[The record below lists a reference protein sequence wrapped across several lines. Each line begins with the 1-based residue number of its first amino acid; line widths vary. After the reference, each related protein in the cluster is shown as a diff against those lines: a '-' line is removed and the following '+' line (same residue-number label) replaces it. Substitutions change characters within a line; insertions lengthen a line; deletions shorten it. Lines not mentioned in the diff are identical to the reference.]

1 MAKKVKCKKCRLE
14 YDAKKYECPYCHKK
28 RFNPTGLIIF
38 LIILIIATGLV
49 FYFWGDKIKELFIKK
64 EQTQE
69 TIIDITTSETFLEAE
84 NNNGGLAFKNLSVT
98 KYEDI
103 YTIKFDIENQT
114 GKSLDKEY
122 TLVNL
127 VDKVKA
133 KVLEGNFIYWASDYE
148 SVSLHMMSEEIYKA
162 EYNIQT
168 KDEWKELEIFLRE
181 YDEETGEYIDIK
193 VFTYEN
199 NFETITETET
209 TSINIIT
216 E

>member
-38 LIILIIATGLV
+38 LIILIIAAGATY
-49 FYFWGDKIKELFIKK
+49 YFFGDKIKELFLKN
-64 EQTQE
+64 E
-69 TIIDITTSETFLEAE
+69 TTLETVIQSE
-84 NNNGGLAFKNLSVT
+84 NNSGGLAFKNISVT
-98 KYEDI
+98 KSEEYSDI
-103 YTIKFDIENQT
+103 YTVKFDIENQT
-114 GKSLDKEY
+114 GASLDKEY

-127 VDKVKA
+127 ADKVKA
-133 KVLEGNFIYWASDYE
+133 KVLEGKFIYIANDYE
-148 SVSLHMMSEEIYKA
+148 TVSLHMMPDEICKA
-162 EYNIQT
+162 EYNIQI
-168 KDEWKELEIFLRE
+168 KEDWKELEIYLRE
-181 YDEETGEYIDIK
+181 KEEETKEYNDIK

-199 NFETITETET
+199 TFEPETETEAETT

>member
-38 LIILIIATGLV
+38 LIILIIAAGAIY
-49 FYFWGDKIKELFIKK
+49 YFFGDKIKELFIKN
-64 EQTQE
+64 E
-69 TIIDITTSETFLEAE
+69 TTLETVIQSE
-84 NNNGGLAFKNLSVT
+84 NNNGGLAFKNISVT
-98 KYEDI
+98 KSEEYSDI
-103 YTIKFDIENQT
+103 YTVKFDIENQT
-114 GKSLDKEY
+114 GASLDKEY

-127 VDKVKA
+127 ADKVKT

-148 SVSLHMMSEEIYKA
+148 SVSLHMMSDEIYKA
-162 EYNIQT
+162 EYNVQI
-168 KDEWKELEIFLRE
+168 KEDWKELEIYLRE
-181 YDEETGEYIDIK
+181 KDEETQEYNDIK

-199 NFETITETET
+199 TFEPETETEAETT

>member
-38 LIILIIATGLV
+38 LIILIIAAGAIY
-49 FYFWGDKIKELFIKK
+49 YFFGDKIKELFIKN
-64 EQTQE
+64 E
-69 TIIDITTSETFLEAE
+69 TETVIQSE
-84 NNNGGLAFKNLSVT
+84 NDSGGLAFKNISVI
-98 KYEDI
+98 KSEEYSDI

-114 GKSLDKEY
+114 GASIDKEY

-127 VDKVKA
+127 ADKVKA
-133 KVLEGNFIYWASDYE
+133 KVLEGNFKYWASDYE
-148 SVSLHMMSEEIYKA
+148 SVSLHMMSDEIYKA
-162 EYNIQT
+162 EYNIQI
-168 KDEWKELEIFLRE
+168 KEDWKELEIYLRE
-181 YDEETGEYIDIK
+181 YDKETKEYNDIK

-199 NFETITETET
+199 TFEPETETEEETT

>member
-38 LIILIIATGLV
+38 LIILIIAAGAIY
-49 FYFWGDKIKELFIKK
+49 YFFGDKIKELFVKN
-64 EQTQE
+64 E
-69 TIIDITTSETFLEAE
+69 TETVIQSE
-84 NNNGGLAFKNLSVT
+84 NDSGGLAFKNISVT
-98 KYEDI
+98 KSEEYSDI
-103 YTIKFDIENQT
+103 YTVKFDIENQT
-114 GKSLDKEY
+114 GASLDKEY

-127 VDKVKA
+127 ADKVKT

-148 SVSLHMMSEEIYKA
+148 SVSLHMMSDEIYKA
-162 EYNIQT
+162 EYNIQI
-168 KDEWKELEIFLRE
+168 KEDWKELEIYLRE
-181 YDEETGEYIDIK
+181 YDKETKEYNDIK

-199 NFETITETET
+199 TFEPETETEEETT

>member
-38 LIILIIATGLV
+38 LIILVIAAGAIY
-49 FYFWGDKIKELFIKK
+49 YFFGDKIKDLLVKNETTLETVIK
-64 EQTQE
+64 
-69 TIIDITTSETFLEAE
+69 SE
-84 NNNGGLAFKNLSVT
+84 NSNGGLAFKNISVV
-98 KYEDI
+98 KSEEYNDI
-103 YTIKFDIENQT
+103 YTVKFDIENQT
-114 GKSLDKEY
+114 GTSLDKEY

-127 VDKVKA
+127 ADKVKA

-148 SVSLHMMSEEIYKA
+148 SVSLHMMSYEIYKA
-162 EYNIQT
+162 EYNIQI
-168 KDEWKELEIFLRE
+168 KDDWKELEIYLRE
-181 YDEETGEYIDIK
+181 QDKETKEYIDIK

-199 NFETITETET
+199 TFEPETETETEAET

>member
-38 LIILIIATGLV
+38 LIILIIATGAIY
-49 FYFWGDKIKELFIKK
+49 YFFGDKIKELFVKN
-64 EQTQE
+64 E
-69 TIIDITTSETFLEAE
+69 TETVIQSE
-84 NNNGGLAFKNLSVT
+84 NDSGGLAFKNISVI
-98 KYEDI
+98 KSEEYSDI

-114 GKSLDKEY
+114 GASIDKEY

-127 VDKVKA
+127 ADKVKA
-133 KVLEGNFIYWASDYE
+133 KVLEGNFKYWASDYE
-148 SVSLHMMSEEIYKA
+148 SVSLHMMSDEIYKA
-162 EYNIQT
+162 EYNIQI
-168 KDEWKELEIFLRE
+168 KEDWKELEIYLRE
-181 YDEETGEYIDIK
+181 KDEETKEYNDIK

-199 NFETITETET
+199 TFEPETETETETT

>member
-38 LIILIIATGLV
+38 LIILIIAAGAIY
-49 FYFWGDKIKELFIKK
+49 YFFGDKIKELFIKN
-64 EQTQE
+64 E
-69 TIIDITTSETFLEAE
+69 TETVIQSE
-84 NNNGGLAFKNLSVT
+84 NDSGGLAFKNISVI
-98 KYEDI
+98 KSEEYSDI

-114 GKSLDKEY
+114 GASIDKEY

-127 VDKVKA
+127 ADKVKA
-133 KVLEGNFIYWASDYE
+133 KVLEGNFKYWASDYE
-148 SVSLHMMSEEIYKA
+148 SVSLHMMSDEIYKA
-162 EYNIQT
+162 EYNIQI
-168 KDEWKELEIFLRE
+168 KEDWKELEIYLRE
-181 YDEETGEYIDIK
+181 YDKETKEYNDIK

-199 NFETITETET
+199 NFEPETETEEETT